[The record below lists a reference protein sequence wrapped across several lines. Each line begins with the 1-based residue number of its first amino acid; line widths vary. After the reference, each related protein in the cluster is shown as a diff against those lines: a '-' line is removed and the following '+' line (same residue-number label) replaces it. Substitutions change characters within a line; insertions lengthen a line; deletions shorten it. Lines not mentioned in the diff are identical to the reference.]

1 MMVSLPVFLLG
12 LLVMVAAGL
21 WLASRLFPETVA
33 DFLADLPR
41 RKAGLAERR
50 LRISGFDIAYWEGG
64 AGEPLVLVHG
74 LGASR
79 ATFVA
84 VARHLTPRYRV
95 IIPDL
100 PGYGD
105 SGKPPDADYGIDA
118 QVEYLDRFLLALGIG
133 RAHFGGNSM
142 GGWIVAAY
150 AARFPAKVASLW
162 LLAAAGTD
170 DLRRSVASVAY
181 LERREYILLPRR
193 PEDLRQIF
201 ALILHKVPPLPWC
214 VWQTLGRRAAANFP
228 LHQRIFDDLAAR
240 AEDYRL
246 EPRLPGIMAPALL
259 VWGQHDTVVPIS
271 ALDTFHGLLPR
282 SEKILLADV
291 GHVPQMEAPDRVAAD
306 YLAFRQRLGGNAG

>member
-1 MMVSLPVFLLG
+1 MMVIPLLSLCVA
-12 LLVMVAAGL
+12 VAMVAAGL
-21 WLASRLFPETVA
+21 WAAGRLFPELAA

-41 RKAGLAERR
+41 RKAGLTERR
-50 LRISGFDIAYWEGG
+50 LRIPGFDIAFWEGG

-84 VARHLTPRYRV
+84 VASHLTPRYRV

-118 QVEYLDRFLLALGIG
+118 QVDYLDQFLVALGVE

-142 GGWIVAAY
+142 GGWIVASY

-170 DLRRSVASVAY
+170 DLRRSVASIAY
-181 LERREYILLPRR
+181 LERREYILLPRH
-193 PEDLRQIF
+193 PEDLRKIF

-214 VWQTLGRRAAANFP
+214 VWHTLGRRAAANFP

-240 AEDYRL
+240 AEDWRL
-246 EPRLPGIMAPALL
+246 EPLLPGITAPTLL
-259 VWGQHDTVVPIS
+259 VWGEHDMVVPTS
-271 ALDTFHGLLPR
+271 ALDSFHALLPH

-291 GHVPQMEAPDRVAAD
+291 AHVPQVEAPDRVAAD
-306 YLAFRQRLGGNAG
+306 YIGFRDRLG